1 MPWRSSSL
9 ESRCRQRIRS
19 TRTASRART
28 RSRNASSS
36 SPGTLT
42 GCSFP
47 ASSSRAS
54 NSASRRSVF
63 TRSPLARGI
72 LLGAATTHSTPR
84 FASSRASPYP
94 VGPASYATLA
104 GRGNPAQKPAAP
116 ALSPLIVNVCSSPVS
131 ASSTTATIFAAC
143 TSKPTR
149 VLAFVM
155 AGSSYAIVVAAR
167 VRAAQH
173 EHHPTNSMGEPA
185 SSTPPA
191 GQTSNPYCLVHS
203 HFRGH
208 TSVTQVFNMAE
219 NCRGRLVEGGDAPWS
234 PYAHHWQREEIHQ
247 PREHAGVVLLNSQGD
262 ALIEGTDAL
271 VRRHCQD
278 GRLAP
283 VQADPARQW
292 QLHGD
297 RIELQTPAL
306 APAHH
311 AKVRA
316 EAEHRSRL
324 ATQVDATGPREAL
337 HLLADHEDVVG
348 QDRHAHAR
356 QRGQH

>member
-191 GQTSNPYCLVHS
+191 GQTSNPYCLAPQQVVHDQVDQLDADERRDDPAEAVDPEVAS
-203 HFRGH
+203 QQRTRADRPVAHAAQRQRDQQRDHERVEDDRG
-208 TSVTQVFNMAE
+208 
-219 NCRGRLVEGGDAPWS
+219 
-234 PYAHHWQREEIHQ
+234 
-247 PREHAGVVLLNSQGD
+247 
-262 ALIEGTDAL
+262 
-271 VRRHCQD
+271 D
-278 GRLAP
+278 GRRLRGDGVHDVEH
-283 VQADPARQW
+283 VQRTLWAGTGSCRVGADEDSGQDREVLGDVVRDREGRQRAA
-292 QLHGD
+292 GD
-297 RIELQTPAL
+297 QE
-306 APAHH
+306 
-311 AKVRA
+311 
-316 EAEHRSRL
+316 
-324 ATQVDATGPREAL
+324 
-337 HLLADHEDVVG
+337 LLADLDDLDQLRRVG
-348 QDRHAHAR
+348 VEVDHVP
-356 QRGQH
+356 